1 MCWFSAHKNLSTRN
15 AIEGEELV
23 VQQFSDPN
31 RRWLASPGEPSVA
44 VCLPSGCN
52 MRLSEIPENLQNLL
66 HVEPEA
72 VVEFRETY
80 QPPQP
85 LLHRIFPAQ
94 TIHDVVVFTHGG
106 HFSVGMLPI
115 GMRIDV
121 LSTKERARV
130 RERLEDW
137 EAETVSVPRP

>member
-1 MCWFSAHKNLSTRN
+1 M
-15 AIEGEELV
+15 
-23 VQQFSDPN
+23 
-31 RRWLASPGEPSVA
+31 A
-44 VCLPSGCN
+44 VCLRSGCN
-52 MRLSEIPENLQNLL
+52 LRLNEIPENLQNLL

-80 QPPQP
+80 YPPQP
-85 LLHRIFPAQ
+85 LIQRIFPARQ
-94 TIHDVVVFTHGG
+94 IRDVVVLPHGG

-137 EAETVSVPRP
+137 EAET